1 MGTLTSCFGHETIG
15 STNVVVANAELLN
28 KNIKNSRFMMPP
40 DLEQKIFRNIE
51 LILSESEKV
60 ETFAKFALQNVT
72 RDKRTRKKINI
83 IQIVNPVLDAFEK
96 IFTSKNIQIQKIF
109 PNELPE
115 FYGFPID
122 WESIFI
128 NLITNSIWA
137 MESIESSKRI
147 ILIKIDRDPNSITI
161 HFSDSGIGLEKGT
174 EDEIFY
180 PTFSTK
186 RNRKGDLIGTGMG
199 LAIVKNFI
207 DNYNGRITALSP
219 SQLGGAEFII
229 SIPTPR
235 IEN

>member
-1 MGTLTSCFGHETIG
+1 
-15 STNVVVANAELLN
+15 
-28 KNIKNSRFMMPP
+28 MMPP

-109 PNELPE
+109 PNESPE

-147 ILIKIDRDPNSITI
+147 ILIKIDRDP
-161 HFSDSGIGLEKGT
+161 DSLQFIFRILKLVLKKGLKMRFF
-174 EDEIFY
+174 IQLFHK
-180 PTFSTK
+180 TK
-186 RNRKGDLIGTGMG
+186 
-199 LAIVKNFI
+199 
-207 DNYNGRITALSP
+207 S
-219 SQLGGAEFII
+219 
-229 SIPTPR
+229 
-235 IEN
+235 